1 MGGADVGARRLF
13 VLLSLLFRQPKQKGE
28 LARQF
33 PFTFNLSGLIEFRF
47 FSIGRCF
54 LFVVKF

>member
-1 MGGADVGARRLF
+1 MGGADGGAF
-13 VLLSLLFRQPKQKGE
+13 VLPSLLFRPPKQKGE

-33 PFTFNLSGLIEFRF
+33 PFTFNLSGVIEFRF